1 MKSKIFLLVITLL
14 LVMTSVFACQSDLP
28 ISPSEETTDTPATDT
43 PQTEASTVLLE
54 TQATTDAETAEP
66 SENTAEP
73 SENTAE
79 LKKKVYATLDQINFE
94 LDMFLSTFPMANLDE
109 TLYET
114 YFVPLGKEA
123 VPYILQYVMESPYSA
138 LPENRSGSYPWEG
151 EFYDSCYFVAA
162 AYALIGRMS
171 FFEAEWYGF
180 HPWIQEDAPWI
191 PRFYAAQLYEHLHEH
206 IDTDPAEWGT
216 YTPAEGALSRDET
229 LPPVIYTDP
238 KV

>member
-1 MKSKIFLLVITLL
+1 MKTKIFLLLMTLL
-14 LVMTSVFACQSDLP
+14 LVMTSVLACQSDLP
-28 ISPSEETTDTPATDT
+28 ISPSEETVNTHAADT
-43 PQTEASTVLLE
+43 QTEESTVPLE
-54 TQATTDAETAEP
+54 TQVATDSETVK
-66 SENTAEP
+66 P

-79 LKKKVYATLDQINFE
+79 LKKNVYATLDQINFE
-94 LDMFLSTFPMANLDE
+94 LDVFLSTFPMANLDE

-162 AYALIGRMS
+162 AYALIGRTS

-180 HPWIQEDAPWI
+180 YPWTQENAPWI
-191 PRFYAAQLYEHLHEH
+191 PRYYAAQLYEHLHEH

-216 YTPAEGALSRDET
+216 YTPAEGALSSDET